1 MIKDILLKIG
11 LSDREAE
18 IYLRLSEYGS
28 LRASQLAK
36 DLKLPKTTIIESL
49 YLLEEKGLVSRI
61 KQKNSFIFNAE
72 DPEILLLQL
81 DKKEKEVQANKVL
94 LTKALPAFRTIKS
107 DKNIPKVRYFEGREG
122 IIQLYEDSL
131 RSKSDIYAYGSS
143 EDELRYLPHYFPEY
157 WDRRVKAGVSLT
169 ALMPDTDRN
178 KEHSQDTD
186 TAHLRKTYLFPEEYR
201 TPLEIDVYDN
211 KVVLMSFKEWFGVM
225 IESEA
230 IASAMR
236 NLLKLARDGTR
247 DQLTKE
253 EK

>member
-1 MIKDILLKIG
+1 MIKDILLKFG

-36 DLKLPKTTIIESL
+36 DLKLPKTTVIEAL

-61 KQKNSFIFNAE
+61 KQKNSFIFTAE

-81 DKKEKEVQANKVL
+81 DKKEQEIQANKAL
-94 LTKALPAFRTIKS
+94 LIKALPAFRTIKS

-131 RSKSDIYAYGSS
+131 RSKSGIYAYGSS
-143 EDELRYLPHYFPEY
+143 EDELRYLPEYFPEY
-157 WDRRVKAGVSLT
+157 WNRRVRAGIPIT
-169 ALMPDTDRN
+169 TLMPDTDRN
-178 KEHSQDTD
+178 KKHSQDTD
-186 TAHLRKTYLFPEEYR
+186 AVHLRKSYLFPEAYR

-225 IESEA
+225 IESA
-230 IASAMR
+230 VIASAMS
-236 NLLKLARDGTR
+236 NLLKLARDGTKN
-247 DQLTKE
+247 D
-253 EK
+253 

>member
-36 DLKLPKTTIIESL
+36 DLKLPKTTVIESL
-49 YLLEEKGLVSRI
+49 YLLEEQGLVSRI

-72 DPEILLLQL
+72 DPEILLLYL
-81 DKKEKEVQANKVL
+81 DKKAKEIQTNKAL
-94 LTKALPAFRTIKS
+94 LAKALPSFRTIKS
-107 DKNIPKVRYFEGREG
+107 DKNIPRVRYFEGHEG

-131 RSKSDIYAYGSS
+131 RSKSEIYAYGSS
-143 EDELRYLPHYFPEY
+143 EDELRYLPDYFPEY
-157 WDRRVKAGVSLT
+157 WDRRASAGIPLT
-169 ALMPDTDRN
+169 ALMPNTDLN
-178 KEHSQDTD
+178 GKHTKKTD
-186 TAHLRKTYLFPEEYR
+186 IAHLRKTYLFSEKYR

-211 KVVLMSFKEWFGVM
+211 KVILMSFKEWFGVM
-225 IESEA
+225 IESEV
-230 IASAMR
+230 IASAMS
-236 NLLKLARDGTR
+236 NLLKLARDGTKS
-247 DQLTKE
+247 QLTKE